1 MRTTLW
7 LVLEGLDGEILTQ
20 LKTIGLE
27 QSEVE
32 ELREIYNYLL
42 ALLKADDQLI
52 GDSDYIA
59 DWRDPQIDELRK
71 LAYHS
76 DDLLMSYQQKLVA
89 SSGITNIKLKF
100 ITNQWYFLELTS
112 KDSELFDQWISE
124 KLRSNLSEQEKNE
137 FWILRRQT
145 LKWNQRYSL
154 KSNKQ

>member
-1 MRTTLW
+1 M
-7 LVLEGLDGEILTQ
+7 EGLDGEILTQ
-20 LKTIGLE
+20 LKAIGLE

-32 ELREIYNYLL
+32 ELREIYSYLL

-59 DWRDPQIDELRK
+59 DGRDPQIDELRK

-100 ITNQWYFLELTS
+100 ITNQ
-112 KDSELFDQWISE
+112 
-124 KLRSNLSEQEKNE
+124 
-137 FWILRRQT
+137 
-145 LKWNQRYSL
+145 
-154 KSNKQ
+154 